1 MRLQQYSSFP
11 KAAVHRSSHRPSR
24 HRRES
29 GTVPEPVACLGAG
42 SSAEKAPHLCEAGR
56 PPPPSRRGQVPVRG
70 RYRPRAPG
78 PPSPAPGTSR
88 RRGGGRGALTCP
100 RPRIRGAEQ
109 PRSARRHGGG
119 RGPERRVPVPRRSN
133 SNMPGSTT
141 ALRQERLR
149 KSARPNPL
157 GLFTIN
163 EEDEQQKNGNS
174 KRLKAAEGS
183 KIQDKKATSGQSSTG
198 TKPDHPTILKVDDR
212 QRLARERRE
221 EREKQLAARE
231 SVWLEREE
239 RARQHYEK
247 HLEERRKKLEEQ
259 RLKEERRRAAVEEKR
274 RQRIEEDKER
284 HEAVVRRTI
293 ERSQKPKQK
302 QNRWSWGGALHN
314 RINNTGYFFES
325 SFTFLDLA
333 GLEHHFRSLGGAR
346 KPDPDRRSV
355 STMNLSKHVDP
366 VINKR
371 LSSSS
376 ATLLNSP
383 DRARRLQLS
392 PWESSIVS
400 RLLTPTHSFLARSKS
415 TAALSG
421 DAVIPICPRSASCS
435 PISPLSYKTMNCR
448 NPGDRAKLYASTDAV
463 GRRKTTHLAGT
474 DKKEKERDHLSSS
487 FSASFKGGHFSSNPK
502 ARSPAPSPVWHAS
515 KSLPFLPGTPKQ
527 ITSPPGSSKV
537 SSAQARPPSPGNIR
551 PVKKEIK
558 PETEKKRPEK
568 EPEKASEEGAEES
581 KGTSAGAG
589 ESATR
594 EELTVQA
601 ELAQASL
608 SLPPALPVLSPPPA
622 PTKTSAGTTDA
633 EEATRLLTEKRRL
646 AREQREREEQER
658 REREEFERQKKEELS
673 QRIAEERARREEEE
687 ARRQE
692 AEKTRKDAEER
703 EKEER
708 LRRQA
713 EEREQ
718 KEKEE
723 MERIQKQK
731 EEEVRLREEAER
743 IRLEREKHFQREE
756 QERLERKKRLEEI
769 MKRTRRV
776 EAVDKK
782 PNDQQNGHISK
793 ANITGEAAINSPASP
808 LEPAGGPQ
816 LQHATQSPHNSKSVT
831 CTPVIVSHQPPV
843 NMDSNLNPEKNA
855 NGNGMSMQND
865 NFEEIIN
872 LPIGSKPSRLDAV
885 SNDGSNSPEIPLN
898 PMLAFEDKG
907 TLLPQVDSVQTH
919 QTAEVI

>member
-1 MRLQQYSSFP
+1 MAQ
-11 KAAVHRSSHRPSR
+11 AAGRSSGCRRP
-24 HRRES
+24 
-29 GTVPEPVACLGAG
+29 T
-42 SSAEKAPHLCEAGR
+42 
-56 PPPPSRRGQVPVRG
+56 
-70 RYRPRAPG
+70 
-78 PPSPAPGTSR
+78 
-88 RRGGGRGALTCP
+88 
-100 RPRIRGAEQ
+100 
-109 PRSARRHGGG
+109 
-119 RGPERRVPVPRRSN
+119 
-133 SNMPGSTT
+133 
-141 ALRQERLR
+141 
-149 KSARPNPL
+149 
-157 GLFTIN
+157 
-163 EEDEQQKNGNS
+163 
-174 KRLKAAEGS
+174 AAEGS
-183 KIQDKKATSGQSSTG
+183 KIQDKKVTSGQSNAG

-231 SVWLEREE
+231 SIWLEREE

-314 RINNTGYFFES
+314 RINNT
-325 SFTFLDLA
+325 
-333 GLEHHFRSLGGAR
+333 
-346 KPDPDRRSV
+346 DPDRRSV

-421 DAVIPICPRSASCS
+421 DAASCS

-463 GRRKTTHLAGT
+463 GRRRTTHLAGT

-551 PVKKEIK
+551 PVKKEVK
-558 PETEKKRPEK
+558 PESKKKRPEK
-568 EPEKASEEGAEES
+568 EAEKANEERTEES

-589 ESATR
+589 ESASQ
-594 EELTVQA
+594 EELAVQT
-601 ELAQASL
+601 ELTQAASL
-608 SLPPALPVLSPPPA
+608 SLPPAPPALSPPPA
-622 PTKTSAGTTDA
+622 PTKTSAGTTDP

-658 REREEFERQKKEELS
+658 REREELERQKKEELS
-673 QRIAEERARREEEE
+673 QRIAEERARREEAA

-692 AEKTRKDAEER
+692 AEKNQKDAEEER

-708 LRRQA
+708 LHRQA
-713 EEREQ
+713 EERQQ

-731 EEEVRLREEAER
+731 EEEARLREEAER

-782 PNDQQNGHISK
+782 PNDQQNGHIAK
-793 ANITGEAAINSPASP
+793 ADITGEAVITSPASP

-816 LQHATQSPHNSKSVT
+816 LQHATQSPHNGKPIT
-831 CTPVIVSHQPPV
+831 RVIVSHQPPV

-855 NGNGMSMQND
+855 NENGMSMQND

-872 LPIGSKPSRLDAV
+872 LPLGSKPSRLDAMN
-885 SNDGSNSPEIPLN
+885 NDGSNSPEIPLN
-898 PMLAFEDKG
+898 PILAFEDKG

>member
-1 MRLQQYSSFP
+1 
-11 KAAVHRSSHRPSR
+11 
-24 HRRES
+24 
-29 GTVPEPVACLGAG
+29 
-42 SSAEKAPHLCEAGR
+42 
-56 PPPPSRRGQVPVRG
+56 
-70 RYRPRAPG
+70 
-78 PPSPAPGTSR
+78 
-88 RRGGGRGALTCP
+88 
-100 RPRIRGAEQ
+100 
-109 PRSARRHGGG
+109 
-119 RGPERRVPVPRRSN
+119 
-133 SNMPGSTT
+133 MPGSIT
-141 ALRQERLR
+141 ALRQERLK

-163 EEDEQQKNGNS
+163 EEDEQLKNGNS
-174 KRLKAAEGS
+174 KRPKAAEGS
-183 KIQDKKATSGQSSTG
+183 KIQDKKVTSGQSNTG

-231 SVWLEREE
+231 SIWLEREE

-314 RINNTGYFFES
+314 RINNT
-325 SFTFLDLA
+325 
-333 GLEHHFRSLGGAR
+333 
-346 KPDPDRRSV
+346 
-355 STMNLSKHVDP
+355 
-366 VINKR
+366 
-371 LSSSS
+371 
-376 ATLLNSP
+376 
-383 DRARRLQLS
+383 ARRLQLS

-421 DAVIPICPRSASCS
+421 DAASCS
-435 PISPLSYKTMNCR
+435 PISPLSYKAMNCR
-448 NPGDRAKLYASTDAV
+448 NPGDQAKLYASTDAV
-463 GRRKTTHLAGT
+463 GRRRATHLAGT

-537 SSAQARPPSPGNIR
+537 PSTQARPPSPGNIR
-551 PVKKEIK
+551 PVKKEVK
-558 PETEKKRPEK
+558 PESEKKRPEK
-568 EPEKASEEGAEES
+568 EAEKANEERTEES
-581 KGTSAGAG
+581 KGTSVGAG
-589 ESATR
+589 ESASR
-594 EELTVQA
+594 EELAVQA
-601 ELAQASL
+601 DLTQVASP
-608 SLPPALPVLSPPPA
+608 SLPTAPPALSPPPA
-622 PTKTSAGTTDA
+622 PTKTSAGTTDP

-658 REREEFERQKKEELS
+658 KEREELERQKKEELS

-692 AEKTRKDAEER
+692 AEKKRKEAEEEQ

-723 MERIQKQK
+723 LERVQKQK
-731 EEEVRLREEAER
+731 EEEARLREEAER

-793 ANITGEAAINSPASP
+793 ADITGEAVITSPASP

-816 LQHATQSPHNSKSVT
+816 LQHAMQSPHNGKPVT
-831 CTPVIVSHQPPV
+831 CSRVIVSHQPPV

-855 NGNGMSMQND
+855 NENGTSMQND

-872 LPIGSKPSRLDAV
+872 LPIGSKPSRLDAMN
-885 SNDGSNSPEIPLN
+885 NDGSNSPEIPLN
-898 PMLAFEDKG
+898 PILAFEDKG

>member
-1 MRLQQYSSFP
+1 
-11 KAAVHRSSHRPSR
+11 
-24 HRRES
+24 
-29 GTVPEPVACLGAG
+29 
-42 SSAEKAPHLCEAGR
+42 
-56 PPPPSRRGQVPVRG
+56 
-70 RYRPRAPG
+70 
-78 PPSPAPGTSR
+78 
-88 RRGGGRGALTCP
+88 
-100 RPRIRGAEQ
+100 
-109 PRSARRHGGG
+109 
-119 RGPERRVPVPRRSN
+119 
-133 SNMPGSTT
+133 
-141 ALRQERLR
+141 
-149 KSARPNPL
+149 
-157 GLFTIN
+157 
-163 EEDEQQKNGNS
+163 
-174 KRLKAAEGS
+174 
-183 KIQDKKATSGQSSTG
+183 
-198 TKPDHPTILKVDDR
+198 
-212 QRLARERRE
+212 
-221 EREKQLAARE
+221 AARE
-231 SVWLEREE
+231 SIWLEREE

-314 RINNTGYFFES
+314 RINNT
-325 SFTFLDLA
+325 
-333 GLEHHFRSLGGAR
+333 
-346 KPDPDRRSV
+346 DPDRRSV

-421 DAVIPICPRSASCS
+421 DAASCS
-435 PISPLSYKTMNCR
+435 PISPLSYKSMNCR
-448 NPGDRAKLYASTDAV
+448 YPGDRAKLYASTDAV
-463 GRRKTTHLAGT
+463 GRRRTTHLGGT
-474 DKKEKERDHLSSS
+474 DKKEKERGHLSSS

-551 PVKKEIK
+551 PVKKEVK
-558 PETEKKRPEK
+558 PESEKKRPEK
-568 EPEKASEEGAEES
+568 EAEKVNEERTEES
-581 KGTSAGAG
+581 KGTSADAG
-589 ESATR
+589 ESASQ

-601 ELAQASL
+601 ELAQAASP
-608 SLPPALPVLSPPPA
+608 SLPPAPPAPSPA
-622 PTKTSAGTTDA
+622 PTKTSAGTTDP

-658 REREEFERQKKEELS
+658 REREELERQKKEELS

-692 AEKTRKDAEER
+692 AEKKRRNAEEEQ

-731 EEEVRLREEAER
+731 EEEARLREEAER

-793 ANITGEAAINSPASP
+793 ANVTGEAVITSPASP

-816 LQHATQSPHNSKSVT
+816 LPHATPAPHNGQPIT
-831 CTPVIVSHQPPV
+831 CTRVIVSHQPPV

-855 NGNGMSMQND
+855 NENGMSMQND

-872 LPIGSKPSRLDAV
+872 LPIGSKPSRLDAMN
-885 SNDGSNSPEIPLN
+885 NDGSNSPEIPLN
-898 PMLAFEDKG
+898 PILAFEDKG

-919 QTAEVI
+919 QTA

>member
-1 MRLQQYSSFP
+1 M
-11 KAAVHRSSHRPSR
+11 
-24 HRRES
+24 
-29 GTVPEPVACLGAG
+29 
-42 SSAEKAPHLCEAGR
+42 AEAAGR
-56 PPPPSRRGQVPVRG
+56 SGG
-70 RYRPRAPG
+70 
-78 PPSPAPGTSR
+78 R
-88 RRGGGRGALTCP
+88 RRPAERGD
-100 RPRIRGAEQ
+100 G
-109 PRSARRHGGG
+109 S
-119 RGPERRVPVPRRSN
+119 
-133 SNMPGSTT
+133 MPGVTT
-141 ALRQERLR
+141 VLRQERL
-149 KSARPNPL
+149 KKTSARPNPL
-157 GLFTIN
+157 GLFTIT

-174 KRLKAAEGS
+174 KRPRAADGS
-183 KIQDKKATSGQSSTG
+183 KIQEKKVASGQSNTG
-198 TKPDHPTILKVDDR
+198 TKPDHPPVLKVDDR

-231 SVWLEREE
+231 TVWLEREE

-247 HLEERRKKLEEQ
+247 HLEERKKKLEEQ

-274 RQRIEEDKER
+274 RQRLEEDKER

-302 QNRWSWGGALHN
+302 QNRWSWGGALHS

-376 ATLLNSP
+376 ATLLNSS

-421 DAVIPICPRSASCS
+421 DAASCS
-435 PISPLSYKTMNCR
+435 PISPLSYKTMSCR
-448 NPGDRAKLYASTDAV
+448 NSAERAKLFASTDAV
-463 GRRKTTHLAGT
+463 GRRRTHLAGT
-474 DKKEKERDHLSSS
+474 DKKEKERDHLSSN
-487 FSASFKGGHFSSNPK
+487 FSANLKGGHFSSNPK

-515 KSLPFLPGTPKQ
+515 KSLPSLAGTLKQ
-527 ITSPPGSSKV
+527 ITSPPGCSKV
-537 SSAQARPPSPGNIR
+537 PSTQARPPSPGNIR
-551 PVKKEIK
+551 PVKKDIK
-558 PETEKKRPEK
+558 PENEKKRPEK
-568 EPEKASEEGAEES
+568 EAEKANEERTEES
-581 KGTSAGAG
+581 KETREGAG
-589 ESATR
+589 ESANQ
-594 EELTVQA
+594 EELADQA
-601 ELAQASL
+601 EVAQAASP
-608 SLPPALPVLSPPPA
+608 SLPPAPTALSPPPA
-622 PTKTSAGTTDA
+622 PTKTSAGTTDP
-633 EEATRLLTEKRRL
+633 EEATRLLSEKRRL

-658 REREEFERQKKEELS
+658 REREELERQKKEELS

-692 AEKTRKDAEER
+692 AERKRKDAEEEK

-718 KEKEE
+718 KEREE

-731 EEEVRLREEAER
+731 EEEARLREEAER

-793 ANITGEAAINSPASP
+793 ANNTGEAVITSPASP
-808 LEPAGGPQ
+808 VEPSGGPQ
-816 LQHATQSPHNSKSVT
+816 LQHATQSPHSGKPVT
-831 CTPVIVSHQPPV
+831 CTHPIVSHQPPI
-843 NMDSNLNPEKNA
+843 NMDSNLNPEKNTEE
-855 NGNGMSMQND
+855 NGMSTQND

-872 LPIGSKPSRLDAV
+872 LPIGSKPSRLDALN
-885 SNDGSNSPEIPLN
+885 NDGSDSPGIPLN
-898 PMLAFEDKG
+898 PILAFEDKG

-919 QTAEVI
+919 QTAGFLKIS

>member
-1 MRLQQYSSFP
+1 
-11 KAAVHRSSHRPSR
+11 
-24 HRRES
+24 
-29 GTVPEPVACLGAG
+29 
-42 SSAEKAPHLCEAGR
+42 
-56 PPPPSRRGQVPVRG
+56 
-70 RYRPRAPG
+70 
-78 PPSPAPGTSR
+78 
-88 RRGGGRGALTCP
+88 
-100 RPRIRGAEQ
+100 
-109 PRSARRHGGG
+109 
-119 RGPERRVPVPRRSN
+119 
-133 SNMPGSTT
+133 MPGSTT
-141 ALRQERLR
+141 AFRQERLK
-149 KSARPNPL
+149 KSARPNPP

-174 KRLKAAEGS
+174 TRLKATEGS
-183 KIQDKKATSGQSSTG
+183 ETQDKKITSGQSNAG
-198 TKPDHPTILKVDDR
+198 NKPDHPTVLKVDDR

-274 RQRIEEDKER
+274 RQKLEEEKER

-293 ERSQKPKQK
+293 ERSQKPKQR
-302 QNRWSWGGALHN
+302 QNRWSWGGALQN
-314 RINNTGYFFES
+314 RINNT
-325 SFTFLDLA
+325 D
-333 GLEHHFRSLGGAR
+333 R
-346 KPDPDRRSV
+346 DRRSV

-421 DAVIPICPRSASCS
+421 DAASCS
-435 PISPLSYKTMNCR
+435 PLSPLSYKALNCR
-448 NPGDRAKLYASTDAV
+448 NSGERAKLYASTDAV
-463 GRRKTTHLAGT
+463 GRRRTTHLAGT
-474 DKKEKERDHLSSS
+474 DKREKDHFSSS
-487 FSASFKGGHFSSNPK
+487 FSANFKGGHFTSSLK
-502 ARSPAPSPVWHAS
+502 ARSSAPSPVWHAS

-537 SSAQARPPSPGNIR
+537 SSAQTRPPSPGNIR

-558 PETEKKRPEK
+558 PEGEKKRPEK
-568 EPEKASEEGAEES
+568 EAEKAKEVRTEES

-589 ESATR
+589 EPTSQ
-594 EELTVQA
+594 EQLTVQA
-601 ELAQASL
+601 ELTEAASS
-608 SLPPALPVLSPPPA
+608 SLPPAPSPPSPA
-622 PTKTSAGTTDA
+622 TALLKPSAGTTDP

-658 REREEFERQKKEELS
+658 REREELERQKKEELS

-692 AEKTRKDAEER
+692 AEKQRKDAEER

-731 EEEVRLREEAER
+731 EEEARLREEAER

-782 PNDQQNGHISK
+782 SNDQQNGHISK
-793 ANITGEAAINSPASP
+793 ANITGEAVAGSPASP
-808 LEPAGGPQ
+808 SEPAAGPQ
-816 LQHATQSPHNSKSVT
+816 LQHAVPPPHNGTLAACMHGGV
-831 CTPVIVSHQPPV
+831 PHQPPANV
-843 NMDSNLNPEKNA
+843 DSNLNPEENA
-855 NGNGMSMQND
+855 NENGMSMQND
-865 NFEEIIN
+865 NFEEIMN
-872 LPIGSKPSRLDAV
+872 LPIGSKPSRLDAMN
-885 SNDGSNSPEIPLN
+885 NDGSNSPEIPLN
-898 PMLAFEDKG
+898 PILAFEDKG

>member
-1 MRLQQYSSFP
+1 
-11 KAAVHRSSHRPSR
+11 
-24 HRRES
+24 
-29 GTVPEPVACLGAG
+29 
-42 SSAEKAPHLCEAGR
+42 
-56 PPPPSRRGQVPVRG
+56 
-70 RYRPRAPG
+70 
-78 PPSPAPGTSR
+78 
-88 RRGGGRGALTCP
+88 
-100 RPRIRGAEQ
+100 
-109 PRSARRHGGG
+109 
-119 RGPERRVPVPRRSN
+119 
-133 SNMPGSTT
+133 
-141 ALRQERLR
+141 
-149 KSARPNPL
+149 
-157 GLFTIN
+157 
-163 EEDEQQKNGNS
+163 
-174 KRLKAAEGS
+174 
-183 KIQDKKATSGQSSTG
+183 
-198 TKPDHPTILKVDDR
+198 
-212 QRLARERRE
+212 
-221 EREKQLAARE
+221 AARE

-274 RQRIEEDKER
+274 RQKLEEEKER

-293 ERSQKPKQK
+293 ERSQKPKQR

-314 RINNTGYFFES
+314 RINNT
-325 SFTFLDLA
+325 D
-333 GLEHHFRSLGGAR
+333 R
-346 KPDPDRRSV
+346 DRRSV

-421 DAVIPICPRSASCS
+421 DAASCS
-435 PISPLSYKTMNCR
+435 PLSPLSYKAMNCR
-448 NPGDRAKLYASTDAV
+448 NSGERAKLYASTDAV
-463 GRRKTTHLAGT
+463 GRRRTTHLAGT
-474 DKKEKERDHLSSS
+474 DKREKDHLSSS
-487 FSASFKGGHFSSNPK
+487 FSANFKGGHFTSSLK
-502 ARSPAPSPVWHAS
+502 ARSSAPSPVWHAS

-537 SSAQARPPSPGNIR
+537 STAQTRPPSPGNIR

-558 PETEKKRPEK
+558 PEGEKKRPEK
-568 EPEKASEEGAEES
+568 EAEKANEVRTEES
-581 KGTSAGAG
+581 KGTSADAG
-589 ESATR
+589 EPASQ
-594 EELTVQA
+594 EQLSVQA
-601 ELAQASL
+601 EPTQAASP
-608 SLPPALPVLSPPPA
+608 SLPPSPPA
-622 PTKTSAGTTDA
+622 PSPAPAPPKPSAGTTDP

-658 REREEFERQKKEELS
+658 REREELERQKKGELS

-692 AEKTRKDAEER
+692 AEKQKKDAEER

-731 EEEVRLREEAER
+731 EEEARLREEADR

-782 PNDQQNGHISK
+782 SNDQQNGHISK
-793 ANITGEAAINSPASP
+793 TNITGEAVAASPASP
-808 LEPAGGPQ
+808 LEPAAGPQ
-816 LQHATQSPHNSKSVT
+816 LQHAVPPPHNG
-831 CTPVIVSHQPPV
+831 TPAACPRVVAPHQPPV
-843 NMDSNLNPEKNA
+843 NVDSNLNPEKNA
-855 NGNGMSMQND
+855 NENGMSMQND
-865 NFEEIIN
+865 NFEEIMN
-872 LPIGSKPSRLDAV
+872 LPIGSKPSRLDAMN
-885 SNDGSNSPEIPLN
+885 NDGSNSPEIPLN
-898 PMLAFEDKG
+898 PILAFEDKG

-919 QTAEVI
+919 QTA

>member
-1 MRLQQYSSFP
+1 
-11 KAAVHRSSHRPSR
+11 
-24 HRRES
+24 
-29 GTVPEPVACLGAG
+29 
-42 SSAEKAPHLCEAGR
+42 
-56 PPPPSRRGQVPVRG
+56 
-70 RYRPRAPG
+70 
-78 PPSPAPGTSR
+78 
-88 RRGGGRGALTCP
+88 
-100 RPRIRGAEQ
+100 
-109 PRSARRHGGG
+109 
-119 RGPERRVPVPRRSN
+119 
-133 SNMPGSTT
+133 
-141 ALRQERLR
+141 
-149 KSARPNPL
+149 
-157 GLFTIN
+157 
-163 EEDEQQKNGNS
+163 
-174 KRLKAAEGS
+174 
-183 KIQDKKATSGQSSTG
+183 
-198 TKPDHPTILKVDDR
+198 
-212 QRLARERRE
+212 
-221 EREKQLAARE
+221 AARE

-274 RQRIEEDKER
+274 RQKLEEEKER

-293 ERSQKPKQK
+293 ERSQKPKQR

-314 RINNTGYFFES
+314 RINNT
-325 SFTFLDLA
+325 D
-333 GLEHHFRSLGGAR
+333 R
-346 KPDPDRRSV
+346 DRRSV

-421 DAVIPICPRSASCS
+421 DAASCS
-435 PISPLSYKTMNCR
+435 PLSPLSYKALNCR
-448 NPGDRAKLYASTDAV
+448 NSGERAKLYASTDAV
-463 GRRKTTHLAGT
+463 GRRRTTHLSGT
-474 DKKEKERDHLSSS
+474 DKREKDHLSSS
-487 FSASFKGGHFSSNPK
+487 FSANFKGGHFTSSLK
-502 ARSPAPSPVWHAS
+502 ARSSAPSPVWHAS

-537 SSAQARPPSPGNIR
+537 SSAQTRPPSPGNIR

-558 PETEKKRPEK
+558 PEGEKKRPEK
-568 EPEKASEEGAEES
+568 EAEKANEVRTEES
-581 KGTSAGAG
+581 KGASAGAG
-589 ESATR
+589 EPTSQ
-594 EELTVQA
+594 EQLTVQA
-601 ELAQASL
+601 QLTQAASP
-608 SLPPALPVLSPPPA
+608 SLPPAPPTPSPA
-622 PTKTSAGTTDA
+622 PALPKPSAGTTDP

-658 REREEFERQKKEELS
+658 REREELERQKKEELS

-692 AEKTRKDAEER
+692 AEKQRKDAEER

-723 MERIQKQK
+723 MERVQRQK
-731 EEEVRLREEAER
+731 EEEARLREEAER

-782 PNDQQNGHISK
+782 SNDQQNGHISK
-793 ANITGEAAINSPASP
+793 ANITGEAVAGSPACP
-808 LEPAGGPQ
+808 PELAAGPQ
-816 LQHATQSPHNSKSVT
+816 LQHAEVPPPHNGTAAAS
-831 CTPVIVSHQPPV
+831 PPHQPPGSV
-843 NMDSNLNPEKNA
+843 DSNLNPEENA
-855 NGNGMSMQND
+855 NENGMSMQND
-865 NFEEIIN
+865 NFEEIVN
-872 LPIGSKPSRLDAV
+872 LPIGSKPSRLDAMN
-885 SNDGSNSPEIPLN
+885 NDGSNSPEIPLN
-898 PMLAFEDKG
+898 PILAFEDKG

-919 QTAEVI
+919 QTA

>member
-1 MRLQQYSSFP
+1 
-11 KAAVHRSSHRPSR
+11 
-24 HRRES
+24 
-29 GTVPEPVACLGAG
+29 
-42 SSAEKAPHLCEAGR
+42 
-56 PPPPSRRGQVPVRG
+56 
-70 RYRPRAPG
+70 
-78 PPSPAPGTSR
+78 
-88 RRGGGRGALTCP
+88 
-100 RPRIRGAEQ
+100 
-109 PRSARRHGGG
+109 
-119 RGPERRVPVPRRSN
+119 
-133 SNMPGSTT
+133 
-141 ALRQERLR
+141 
-149 KSARPNPL
+149 
-157 GLFTIN
+157 
-163 EEDEQQKNGNS
+163 
-174 KRLKAAEGS
+174 
-183 KIQDKKATSGQSSTG
+183 
-198 TKPDHPTILKVDDR
+198 
-212 QRLARERRE
+212 
-221 EREKQLAARE
+221 AARE

-274 RQRIEEDKER
+274 RQRLEEDKER

-302 QNRWSWGGALHN
+302 QNRWSWGGALHS
-314 RINNTGYFFES
+314 RMNNT
-325 SFTFLDLA
+325 
-333 GLEHHFRSLGGAR
+333 
-346 KPDPDRRSV
+346 DPDRRSV

-421 DAVIPICPRSASCS
+421 DAASCS
-435 PISPLSYKTMNCR
+435 PISPLSYKTMSCR
-448 NPGDRAKLYASTDAV
+448 NSERAKLYASTDAV
-463 GRRKTTHLAGT
+463 GRRRTTHLAGT
-474 DKKEKERDHLSSS
+474 DKKEKERDHLSYS
-487 FSASFKGGHFSSNPK
+487 FSASFKGGHFSSNSK

-527 ITSPPGSSKV
+527 VTSPPGSSKV
-537 SSAQARPPSPGNIR
+537 SSTQARPPSPGNIR

-568 EPEKASEEGAEES
+568 EAEKAREEKTEET
-581 KGTSAGAG
+581 KGTSASAG
-589 ESATR
+589 ESTR
-594 EELTVQA
+594 EELTTQA
-601 ELAQASL
+601 EVTQAASP
-608 SLPPALPVLSPPPA
+608 SLPPAPPVLAPPPV
-622 PTKTSAGTTDA
+622 PTKTSAGTTDP

-658 REREEFERQKKEELS
+658 REREELERQKKEELS

-692 AEKTRKDAEER
+692 AEKKRKDAEEER

-723 MERIQKQK
+723 LERIQKQK
-731 EEEVRLREEAER
+731 EEEARLREEAER

-782 PNDQQNGHISK
+782 TNDQQNGHISK
-793 ANITGEAAINSPASP
+793 ANSTGEA
-808 LEPAGGPQ
+808 
-816 LQHATQSPHNSKSVT
+816 
-831 CTPVIVSHQPPV
+831 
-843 NMDSNLNPEKNA
+843 
-855 NGNGMSMQND
+855 
-865 NFEEIIN
+865 
-872 LPIGSKPSRLDAV
+872 
-885 SNDGSNSPEIPLN
+885 
-898 PMLAFEDKG
+898 
-907 TLLPQVDSVQTH
+907 
-919 QTAEVI
+919 

>member
-1 MRLQQYSSFP
+1 
-11 KAAVHRSSHRPSR
+11 
-24 HRRES
+24 
-29 GTVPEPVACLGAG
+29 
-42 SSAEKAPHLCEAGR
+42 
-56 PPPPSRRGQVPVRG
+56 
-70 RYRPRAPG
+70 
-78 PPSPAPGTSR
+78 
-88 RRGGGRGALTCP
+88 
-100 RPRIRGAEQ
+100 
-109 PRSARRHGGG
+109 
-119 RGPERRVPVPRRSN
+119 
-133 SNMPGSTT
+133 MPGSTT
-141 ALRQERLR
+141 ALRQERLK
-149 KSARPNPL
+149 KSARPNPP
-157 GLFTIN
+157 GLFTID

-183 KIQDKKATSGQSSTG
+183 ETQDKKITSGQSNTG
-198 TKPDHPTILKVDDR
+198 TKPDHPTVLKVDDR

-231 SVWLEREE
+231 TIWLEREE

-284 HEAVVRRTI
+284 HEAVVRRTM

-314 RINNTGYFFES
+314 RINN
-325 SFTFLDLA
+325 
-333 GLEHHFRSLGGAR
+333 
-346 KPDPDRRSV
+346 P
-355 STMNLSKHVDP
+355 
-366 VINKR
+366 
-371 LSSSS
+371 
-376 ATLLNSP
+376 
-383 DRARRLQLS
+383 ARRLQLS

-421 DAVIPICPRSASCS
+421 DAVIPVCPRSASCS
-435 PISPLSYKTMNCR
+435 PISPLSYKAMNCR
-448 NPGDRAKLYASTDAV
+448 NSGDRAKLYASTDAV
-463 GRRKTTHLAGT
+463 GRRRTTHLAGT
-474 DKKEKERDHLSSS
+474 DKKEKERDYLSSS
-487 FSASFKGGHFSSNPK
+487 FSANFKGGHFTSNLK
-502 ARSPAPSPVWHAS
+502 ARSPAPSPVWRAS

-527 ITSPPGSSKV
+527 ITSPPGSSKI
-537 SSAQARPPSPGNIR
+537 SSAQTRPPSPGNIR
-551 PVKKEIK
+551 PVKKEVK
-558 PETEKKRPEK
+558 PEGEKKRPEK
-568 EPEKASEEGAEES
+568 EAGKANEERTEES

-589 ESATR
+589 ESSSQ
-594 EELTVQA
+594 EQLTVQA
-601 ELAQASL
+601 EPTQAASP
-608 SLPPALPVLSPPPA
+608 SLPPAPPA
-622 PTKTSAGTTDA
+622 LAPSPVPPKTSAGTTDP

-658 REREEFERQKKEELS
+658 REREELERQKKEELS

-692 AEKTRKDAEER
+692 AEKKRKDAEEER
-703 EKEER
+703 EREER

-731 EEEVRLREEAER
+731 EEEARLREEAER

-793 ANITGEAAINSPASP
+793 TNITGEAGIVFNSALSTTASPASP
-808 LEPAGGPQ
+808 LEPAAGPQ
-816 LQHATQSPHNSKSVT
+816 LPHATESPHNGTPST
-831 CTPVIVSHQPPV
+831 CTHVIVSHQPPV
-843 NMDSNLNPEKNA
+843 NVDSNLNPEKNT
-855 NGNGMSMQND
+855 NDNGMSMQND

-872 LPIGSKPSRLDAV
+872 LPIGSKPSRLDAMN
-885 SNDGSNSPEIPLN
+885 NDGSNSPEIPLN
-898 PMLAFEDKG
+898 PILAFEDKG
-907 TLLPQVDSVQTH
+907 TLLPQVDNVQTH

>member
-1 MRLQQYSSFP
+1 M
-11 KAAVHRSSHRPSR
+11 
-24 HRRES
+24 
-29 GTVPEPVACLGAG
+29 
-42 SSAEKAPHLCEAGR
+42 AEAAGR
-56 PPPPSRRGQVPVRG
+56 SGGCRRPPARGSG
-70 RYRPRAPG
+70 
-78 PPSPAPGTSR
+78 
-88 RRGGGRGALTCP
+88 
-100 RPRIRGAEQ
+100 
-109 PRSARRHGGG
+109 
-119 RGPERRVPVPRRSN
+119 
-133 SNMPGSTT
+133 NMPGSTT
-141 ALRQERLR
+141 VLRQERL
-149 KSARPNPL
+149 KKTSARPNPL

-183 KIQDKKATSGQSSTG
+183 KIQDKKFTSGQSNTG
-198 TKPDHPTILKVDDR
+198 SKTDYSPILKVDDR

-231 SVWLEREE
+231 SIWLEREE

-247 HLEERRKKLEEQ
+247 HLEERKKKLEEQ

-274 RQRIEEDKER
+274 RQRLEEDKER

-302 QNRWSWGGALHN
+302 QNRWSWGGALHS
-314 RINNTGYFFES
+314 RINNT
-325 SFTFLDLA
+325 
-333 GLEHHFRSLGGAR
+333 
-346 KPDPDRRSV
+346 
-355 STMNLSKHVDP
+355 
-366 VINKR
+366 
-371 LSSSS
+371 
-376 ATLLNSP
+376 
-383 DRARRLQLS
+383 ARRLQLS

-421 DAVIPICPRSASCS
+421 DAASCS

-448 NPGDRAKLYASTDAV
+448 NTADRAKLFASTDAI
-463 GRRKTTHLAGT
+463 GRRRTPHLAGT
-474 DKKEKERDHLSSS
+474 DKKEKERDHLSST

-502 ARSPAPSPVWHAS
+502 TRSPAPSPVWHAS
-515 KSLPFLPGTPKQ
+515 KSLPSLPGTPKQ
-527 ITSPPGSSKV
+527 VTSPGSSKV

-551 PVKKEIK
+551 PVKKEVK
-558 PETEKKRPEK
+558 PESEKKRPEK
-568 EPEKASEEGAEES
+568 EDEKVTEERTEES
-581 KGTSAGAG
+581 KGTSAGAE
-589 ESATR
+589 ESANQ
-594 EELTVQA
+594 EELAVQA
-601 ELAQASL
+601 EAGQAASP
-608 SLPPALPVLSPPPA
+608 SLPPAPPALSPPPA
-622 PTKTSAGTTDA
+622 PTKTSAGTTDP
-633 EEATRLLTEKRRL
+633 EEATRLLSEKRRL

-658 REREEFERQKKEELS
+658 REREELERQKKEELS

-692 AEKTRKDAEER
+692 AERKRKDAEEER
-703 EKEER
+703 EKAER

-731 EEEVRLREEAER
+731 EEEARLREEAER
-743 IRLEREKHFQREE
+743 FRLEREKHFQREE

-793 ANITGEAAINSPASP
+793 ANITGEAVITSPASP
-808 LEPAGGPQ
+808 LDLSGGPQ
-816 LQHATQSPHNSKSVT
+816 LQHATQSPHNGKHVT
-831 CTPVIVSHQPPV
+831 CTHMISSHQPPI
-843 NMDSNLNPEKNA
+843 NTDSNLNPEKNT
-855 NGNGMSMQND
+855 NENGMSMQNA

-872 LPIGSKPSRLDAV
+872 LPIGSKPPRLDAMN
-885 SNDGSNSPEIPLN
+885 NDGSNSPGIPLN
-898 PMLAFEDKG
+898 PILAFEDKG

>member
-1 MRLQQYSSFP
+1 
-11 KAAVHRSSHRPSR
+11 
-24 HRRES
+24 
-29 GTVPEPVACLGAG
+29 
-42 SSAEKAPHLCEAGR
+42 
-56 PPPPSRRGQVPVRG
+56 
-70 RYRPRAPG
+70 
-78 PPSPAPGTSR
+78 
-88 RRGGGRGALTCP
+88 
-100 RPRIRGAEQ
+100 
-109 PRSARRHGGG
+109 
-119 RGPERRVPVPRRSN
+119 
-133 SNMPGSTT
+133 MPGSAI
-141 ALRQERLR
+141 ALRQERLK
-149 KSARPNPL
+149 KSARPSPP

-174 KRLKAAEGS
+174 TRLKGTEGS
-183 KIQDKKATSGQSSTG
+183 ETQDKKVTSGQSNAG
-198 TKPDHPTILKVDDR
+198 TKPDHPTVLRVDDR

-274 RQRIEEDKER
+274 RQKLEEEKER

-293 ERSQKPKQK
+293 ERSQKPKQR

-314 RINNTGYFFES
+314 RINNT
-325 SFTFLDLA
+325 
-333 GLEHHFRSLGGAR
+333 
-346 KPDPDRRSV
+346 
-355 STMNLSKHVDP
+355 
-366 VINKR
+366 
-371 LSSSS
+371 
-376 ATLLNSP
+376 
-383 DRARRLQLS
+383 ARRLQLS

-421 DAVIPICPRSASCS
+421 DAASCS
-435 PISPLSYKTMNCR
+435 PLSPLSYKALTCR
-448 NPGDRAKLYASTDAV
+448 NSGERAKLYASTDAV
-463 GRRKTTHLAGT
+463 GRRRTTHLSGT
-474 DKKEKERDHLSSS
+474 DKREKDHLSSS
-487 FSASFKGGHFSSNPK
+487 FSANFKGGHFTSSLK
-502 ARSPAPSPVWHAS
+502 ARSSAPSPVWHAS

-537 SSAQARPPSPGNIR
+537 SSAQTRPPSPGNIR

-558 PETEKKRPEK
+558 PEGEKKRPEK
-568 EPEKASEEGAEES
+568 EAEKANEVRTEES
-581 KGTSAGAG
+581 EGTSAGAG
-589 ESATR
+589 EPTSQ
-594 EELTVQA
+594 EQLTVQA
-601 ELAQASL
+601 QLTEAASP
-608 SLPPALPVLSPPPA
+608 SLPPAPPA
-622 PTKTSAGTTDA
+622 PSPAPAVPKPSAGTTDP

-658 REREEFERQKKEELS
+658 REREELERQKKEELS

-692 AEKTRKDAEER
+692 AEKQRKDAEER

-718 KEKEE
+718 REKEE
-723 MERIQKQK
+723 MERVQRQK
-731 EEEVRLREEAER
+731 EEEARLREEAER

-782 PNDQQNGHISK
+782 SNDQQNGHISK
-793 ANITGEAAINSPASP
+793 ANITGEAVAGSPACP
-808 LEPAGGPQ
+808 PEPAAGPP
-816 LQHATQSPHNSKSVT
+816 LQHAALPAPHSHNGSAAAGV
-831 CTPVIVSHQPPV
+831 CGEPPHQPPGNV
-843 NMDSNLNPEKNA
+843 DSNLNPEENA
-855 NGNGMSMQND
+855 NENGMSMQND
-865 NFEEIIN
+865 NFEEIMN
-872 LPIGSKPSRLDAV
+872 LPIGSKPSRLDAMN
-885 SNDGSNSPEIPLN
+885 NDGSNSPEIPLN
-898 PMLAFEDKG
+898 PILAFEDKG

>member
-1 MRLQQYSSFP
+1 MP
-11 KAAVHRSSHRPSR
+11 VPSH
-24 HRRES
+24 
-29 GTVPEPVACLGAG
+29 
-42 SSAEKAPHLCEAGR
+42 
-56 PPPPSRRGQVPVRG
+56 
-70 RYRPRAPG
+70 
-78 PPSPAPGTSR
+78 
-88 RRGGGRGALTCP
+88 
-100 RPRIRGAEQ
+100 
-109 PRSARRHGGG
+109 RHGG
-119 RGPERRVPVPRRSN
+119 VLV
-133 SNMPGSTT
+133 
-141 ALRQERLR
+141 LQHRLR
-149 KSARPNPL
+149 HRPRVTAAPAPCAHPYRKQ
-157 GLFTIN
+157 GLW
-163 EEDEQQKNGNS
+163 ERQAPWGSGDLPPNGHC
-174 KRLKAAEGS
+174 RDATEGS
-183 KIQDKKATSGQSSTG
+183 ETQDKKVTSGQSNAG
-198 TKPDHPTILKVDDR
+198 TKPDHPTVLRVDDR

-274 RQRIEEDKER
+274 RQKLEEEKER

-293 ERSQKPKQK
+293 ERSQKPKQR

-314 RINNTGYFFES
+314 RINNT
-325 SFTFLDLA
+325 D
-333 GLEHHFRSLGGAR
+333 R
-346 KPDPDRRSV
+346 DRRSV

-421 DAVIPICPRSASCS
+421 DAASCS
-435 PISPLSYKTMNCR
+435 PLSPLSYKAMNCR
-448 NPGDRAKLYASTDAV
+448 NSGERAKLYASTDAV
-463 GRRKTTHLAGT
+463 GRRRTTHLAGT
-474 DKKEKERDHLSSS
+474 DKREKDHLSSS
-487 FSASFKGGHFSSNPK
+487 FSANFKGGHFTSSLK
-502 ARSPAPSPVWHAS
+502 ARSSAPSPVWHAS

-537 SSAQARPPSPGNIR
+537 SSAQTRPPSPGNIR

-558 PETEKKRPEK
+558 PEGEKKRAEK
-568 EPEKASEEGAEES
+568 EAEKANEVRTEES
-581 KGTSAGAG
+581 KGPSAGAG
-589 ESATR
+589 EPASQ
-594 EELTVQA
+594 EQLTVQA
-601 ELAQASL
+601 EPTQAASP
-608 SLPPALPVLSPPPA
+608 SLPPAPPA
-622 PTKTSAGTTDA
+622 PSPAPAAPKPSAGTTDP

-658 REREEFERQKKEELS
+658 REREELERQKKEELS

-692 AEKTRKDAEER
+692 AEKQRKDAEER

-731 EEEVRLREEAER
+731 EEEARLREEAER

-782 PNDQQNGHISK
+782 PNDQQNGHIAK
-793 ANITGEAAINSPASP
+793 ANITGEAVAAGPASP
-808 LEPAGGPQ
+808 LEPAAGPQ
-816 LQHATQSPHNSKSVT
+816 LQHAVPPPHNGT
-831 CTPVIVSHQPPV
+831 PAACTRVVAPNQPPINV
-843 NMDSNLNPEKNA
+843 DSNLNPEKNA
-855 NGNGMSMQND
+855 NENGMSMQND
-865 NFEEIIN
+865 NFEEIMN
-872 LPIGSKPSRLDAV
+872 LPLGSKPSRLDAMN
-885 SNDGSNSPEIPLN
+885 NDGNNSPEIPLN
-898 PMLAFEDKG
+898 PILAFEDKG

>member
-1 MRLQQYSSFP
+1 
-11 KAAVHRSSHRPSR
+11 
-24 HRRES
+24 
-29 GTVPEPVACLGAG
+29 
-42 SSAEKAPHLCEAGR
+42 
-56 PPPPSRRGQVPVRG
+56 
-70 RYRPRAPG
+70 
-78 PPSPAPGTSR
+78 
-88 RRGGGRGALTCP
+88 
-100 RPRIRGAEQ
+100 
-109 PRSARRHGGG
+109 
-119 RGPERRVPVPRRSN
+119 
-133 SNMPGSTT
+133 MPGSTT
-141 ALRQERLR
+141 ALRQERL
-149 KSARPNPL
+149 KKTSARPNPL

-163 EEDEQQKNGNS
+163 EEDEQQKNGNP
-174 KRLKAAEGS
+174 KRLKASEGS
-183 KIQDKKATSGQSSTG
+183 KTQDKKVTSGPSSNSAG
-198 TKPDHPTILKVDDR
+198 AKADHPPILKVDDR

-221 EREKQLAARE
+221 KREKQLAARE
-231 SVWLEREE
+231 SIWLEREE

-247 HLEERRKKLEEQ
+247 HLEERKKKLEEQ

-302 QNRWSWGGALHN
+302 QNRWSWGGALHSS
-314 RINNTGYFFES
+314 INNT
-325 SFTFLDLA
+325 
-333 GLEHHFRSLGGAR
+333 
-346 KPDPDRRSV
+346 
-355 STMNLSKHVDP
+355 
-366 VINKR
+366 
-371 LSSSS
+371 
-376 ATLLNSP
+376 
-383 DRARRLQLS
+383 ARRLQLS

-421 DAVIPICPRSASCS
+421 DAASCS
-435 PISPLSYKTMNCR
+435 PISPLSYKAMNCR
-448 NPGDRAKLYASTDAV
+448 NPADRAKLFASTPDAV
-463 GRRKTTHLAGT
+463 GRRRTAHLAGT
-474 DKKEKERDHLSSS
+474 DKKEKERDHLSSN

-527 ITSPPGSSKV
+527 ITSPPGSSKA

-551 PVKKEIK
+551 PVKKEVK
-558 PETEKKRPEK
+558 PESEKKGPEK
-568 EPEKASEEGAEES
+568 EAEKASEEKTEES
-581 KGTSAGAG
+581 KGTLAG
-589 ESATR
+589 T

-601 ELAQASL
+601 ELAQAATPS
-608 SLPPALPVLSPPPA
+608 SPPAPPALSPLPA
-622 PTKTSAGTTDA
+622 PTKTSAGTTDP

-658 REREEFERQKKEELS
+658 REREELERQKKEELS

-692 AEKTRKDAEER
+692 AERKQREAEEER

-718 KEKEE
+718 KEREE

-731 EEEVRLREEAER
+731 EEEARLREEAER

-782 PNDQQNGHISK
+782 PNDQQNGHVSK
-793 ANITGEAAINSPASP
+793 ANITGETVIASPASP
-808 LEPAGGPQ
+808 LEPAVG
-816 LQHATQSPHNSKSVT
+816 LQHATQSPHNGKPVT
-831 CTPVIVSHQPPV
+831 RTHVIVSHQVPI
-843 NMDSNLNPEKNA
+843 NMDSNLNPEKNT
-855 NGNGMSMQND
+855 NENGMSMQND

-872 LPIGSKPSRLDAV
+872 LPIGSKPSRLDAMN
-885 SNDGSNSPEIPLN
+885 NDGRNSPEIPLN
-898 PMLAFEDKG
+898 PILAFEDKG

>member
-1 MRLQQYSSFP
+1 
-11 KAAVHRSSHRPSR
+11 
-24 HRRES
+24 
-29 GTVPEPVACLGAG
+29 
-42 SSAEKAPHLCEAGR
+42 
-56 PPPPSRRGQVPVRG
+56 
-70 RYRPRAPG
+70 
-78 PPSPAPGTSR
+78 
-88 RRGGGRGALTCP
+88 
-100 RPRIRGAEQ
+100 
-109 PRSARRHGGG
+109 
-119 RGPERRVPVPRRSN
+119 
-133 SNMPGSTT
+133 MPGSTT
-141 ALRQERLR
+141 VLRQERL
-149 KSARPNPL
+149 KKTSARPNPL

-174 KRLKAAEGS
+174 KRLKAEGS
-183 KIQDKKATSGQSSTG
+183 KIQDKKFTSGQSNTG
-198 TKPDHPTILKVDDR
+198 TKTDYSPILKVDDR

-231 SVWLEREE
+231 SIWLEREE

-247 HLEERRKKLEEQ
+247 HLEERKKKLEEQ

-274 RQRIEEDKER
+274 RQRLEEDKER

-302 QNRWSWGGALHN
+302 QNRWSWGGALHS
-314 RINNTGYFFES
+314 RINNT
-325 SFTFLDLA
+325 
-333 GLEHHFRSLGGAR
+333 
-346 KPDPDRRSV
+346 DPDRRSV

-376 ATLLNSP
+376 ATLLNSS

-421 DAVIPICPRSASCS
+421 DAASCS

-448 NPGDRAKLYASTDAV
+448 NTADRAKLFASTDAV
-463 GRRKTTHLAGT
+463 GRRRTPHLTGT
-474 DKKEKERDHLSSS
+474 DKKEKERDHLSST

-502 ARSPAPSPVWHAS
+502 TRSPAPSPVWHAS
-515 KSLPFLPGTPKQ
+515 KSLPSLPGTPKQ
-527 ITSPPGSSKV
+527 VTSPGSSKV

-551 PVKKEIK
+551 PVKKEVK
-558 PETEKKRPEK
+558 PESEKKRPEK
-568 EPEKASEEGAEES
+568 EDEKVTEERTEES
-581 KGTSAGAG
+581 KGTSAGAE
-589 ESATR
+589 ESANQ
-594 EELTVQA
+594 EELAVQA
-601 ELAQASL
+601 EVGQASP
-608 SLPPALPVLSPPPA
+608 SLPPAPPALSPPPA
-622 PTKTSAGTTDA
+622 PAKTSAGTTDP
-633 EEATRLLTEKRRL
+633 EEATRLLSEKRRL

-658 REREEFERQKKEELS
+658 REREELERQKKEELS

-692 AEKTRKDAEER
+692 AERKRKDAEEER

-718 KEKEE
+718 KEREE

-731 EEEVRLREEAER
+731 EEEARLREEAER

-793 ANITGEAAINSPASP
+793 ANITGEAVITSP
-808 LEPAGGPQ
+808 LSPLDLSGGPQ
-816 LQHATQSPHNSKSVT
+816 LQHATQSPHNGKHVT
-831 CTPVIVSHQPPV
+831 CTHMITSHQPPI
-843 NMDSNLNPEKNA
+843 NMDSNLNPEKNT
-855 NGNGMSMQND
+855 NENGMSMQNA

-872 LPIGSKPSRLDAV
+872 LPIGSKPPRLDAMN
-885 SNDGSNSPEIPLN
+885 NDGSNSPGIPLN
-898 PMLAFEDKG
+898 PILAFEDKG

>member
-1 MRLQQYSSFP
+1 M
-11 KAAVHRSSHRPSR
+11 
-24 HRRES
+24 
-29 GTVPEPVACLGAG
+29 
-42 SSAEKAPHLCEAGR
+42 
-56 PPPPSRRGQVPVRG
+56 
-70 RYRPRAPG
+70 
-78 PPSPAPGTSR
+78 
-88 RRGGGRGALTCP
+88 
-100 RPRIRGAEQ
+100 
-109 PRSARRHGGG
+109 
-119 RGPERRVPVPRRSN
+119 
-133 SNMPGSTT
+133 
-141 ALRQERLR
+141 
-149 KSARPNPL
+149 
-157 GLFTIN
+157 
-163 EEDEQQKNGNS
+163 DET
-174 KRLKAAEGS
+174 AEGS
-183 KIQDKKATSGQSSTG
+183 KIQDKKFTSGQSNTG
-198 TKPDHPTILKVDDR
+198 TKTDYSPILKVDDR

-231 SVWLEREE
+231 SIWLEREE

-247 HLEERRKKLEEQ
+247 HLEERKKKLEEQ

-274 RQRIEEDKER
+274 RQRLEEDKER

-302 QNRWSWGGALHN
+302 QNRWSWGGALHS
-314 RINNTGYFFES
+314 RINNT
-325 SFTFLDLA
+325 
-333 GLEHHFRSLGGAR
+333 
-346 KPDPDRRSV
+346 DPDRRSV

-376 ATLLNSP
+376 ATLLNSS

-421 DAVIPICPRSASCS
+421 DAASCS

-448 NPGDRAKLYASTDAV
+448 NTADRAKLFASTDAV
-463 GRRKTTHLAGT
+463 GRRRTPHLTGT
-474 DKKEKERDHLSSS
+474 DKKEKERDHLSST

-502 ARSPAPSPVWHAS
+502 TRSPAPSPVWHAS
-515 KSLPFLPGTPKQ
+515 KSLPSLPGTPKQ
-527 ITSPPGSSKV
+527 VTSPGSSKV

-551 PVKKEIK
+551 PVKKEVK
-558 PETEKKRPEK
+558 PESEKKRPEK
-568 EPEKASEEGAEES
+568 EDEKVTEERTEES
-581 KGTSAGAG
+581 KGTSAGAE
-589 ESATR
+589 ESANQ
-594 EELTVQA
+594 EELAVQA
-601 ELAQASL
+601 EVGQAASP
-608 SLPPALPVLSPPPA
+608 SLPPAPPALSPPPA
-622 PTKTSAGTTDA
+622 PAKTSAGTTDP
-633 EEATRLLTEKRRL
+633 EEATRLLSEKRRL

-658 REREEFERQKKEELS
+658 REREELERQKKEELS

-692 AEKTRKDAEER
+692 AERKRKDAEEER

-718 KEKEE
+718 KEREE

-731 EEEVRLREEAER
+731 EEEARLREEAER

-793 ANITGEAAINSPASP
+793 ANITGEAVITSP
-808 LEPAGGPQ
+808 LSPLDLSGGPQ
-816 LQHATQSPHNSKSVT
+816 LQHATQSPHNGKHVT
-831 CTPVIVSHQPPV
+831 CTHMITSHQPPI
-843 NMDSNLNPEKNA
+843 NMDSNLNPEKNT
-855 NGNGMSMQND
+855 NENGMSMQNA

-872 LPIGSKPSRLDAV
+872 LPIGSKPPRLDAMN
-885 SNDGSNSPEIPLN
+885 NDGSNSPGIPLN
-898 PMLAFEDKG
+898 PILAFEDKG

>member
-1 MRLQQYSSFP
+1 
-11 KAAVHRSSHRPSR
+11 
-24 HRRES
+24 
-29 GTVPEPVACLGAG
+29 
-42 SSAEKAPHLCEAGR
+42 
-56 PPPPSRRGQVPVRG
+56 
-70 RYRPRAPG
+70 
-78 PPSPAPGTSR
+78 
-88 RRGGGRGALTCP
+88 
-100 RPRIRGAEQ
+100 
-109 PRSARRHGGG
+109 
-119 RGPERRVPVPRRSN
+119 
-133 SNMPGSTT
+133 
-141 ALRQERLR
+141 
-149 KSARPNPL
+149 
-157 GLFTIN
+157 
-163 EEDEQQKNGNS
+163 
-174 KRLKAAEGS
+174 
-183 KIQDKKATSGQSSTG
+183 
-198 TKPDHPTILKVDDR
+198 
-212 QRLARERRE
+212 
-221 EREKQLAARE
+221 AARE

-274 RQRIEEDKER
+274 RQKLEEEKER

-293 ERSQKPKQK
+293 ERSQKPKQR

-314 RINNTGYFFES
+314 RINNT
-325 SFTFLDLA
+325 D
-333 GLEHHFRSLGGAR
+333 R
-346 KPDPDRRSV
+346 DRRSV

-421 DAVIPICPRSASCS
+421 DAASCS
-435 PISPLSYKTMNCR
+435 PLSPLSYKAMNCR
-448 NPGDRAKLYASTDAV
+448 NSGERAKLYASTDAV
-463 GRRKTTHLAGT
+463 GRRRTTHLAGT
-474 DKKEKERDHLSSS
+474 DKREKDHLSSS
-487 FSASFKGGHFSSNPK
+487 FSANFKGGHFTSSLK
-502 ARSPAPSPVWHAS
+502 ARSSAPSPVWHAS

-537 SSAQARPPSPGNIR
+537 SSAQTRPPSPGNIR

-558 PETEKKRPEK
+558 PESEKKRPEK
-568 EPEKASEEGAEES
+568 EAEKANEVTEES
-581 KGTSAGAG
+581 KETSAGAG
-589 ESATR
+589 EPTSQ
-594 EELTVQA
+594 EQLTVQA
-601 ELAQASL
+601 EPTQAVSP
-608 SLPPALPVLSPPPA
+608 SLPPAPPA
-622 PTKTSAGTTDA
+622 PSPAPAPPKPSAGTTDP

-658 REREEFERQKKEELS
+658 REREELERQKKEELS

-692 AEKTRKDAEER
+692 AEKQRKDAEER

-731 EEEVRLREEAER
+731 EEEARLREEAER

-782 PNDQQNGHISK
+782 SNDQQNGHISK
-793 ANITGEAAINSPASP
+793 ANITGEAVAASPASP
-808 LEPAGGPQ
+808 LDPAEEPQ
-816 LQHATQSPHNSKSVT
+816 LQHAVPPPHNGT
-831 CTPVIVSHQPPV
+831 PAACTRVVVPHQPPV
-843 NMDSNLNPEKNA
+843 NVDSNLNPEENA
-855 NGNGMSMQND
+855 NENGMSMQND
-865 NFEEIIN
+865 NFEEIMN
-872 LPIGSKPSRLDAV
+872 LPIGSKPSRLDAMN
-885 SNDGSNSPEIPLN
+885 NDGSNSPEIPLN
-898 PMLAFEDKG
+898 PILAFEDKG

-919 QTAEVI
+919 QTA

>member
-1 MRLQQYSSFP
+1 M
-11 KAAVHRSSHRPSR
+11 
-24 HRRES
+24 
-29 GTVPEPVACLGAG
+29 
-42 SSAEKAPHLCEAGR
+42 AEAAGR
-56 PPPPSRRGQVPVRG
+56 SGG
-70 RYRPRAPG
+70 
-78 PPSPAPGTSR
+78 R
-88 RRGGGRGALTCP
+88 RRPAERGD
-100 RPRIRGAEQ
+100 G
-109 PRSARRHGGG
+109 S
-119 RGPERRVPVPRRSN
+119 
-133 SNMPGSTT
+133 MPGVTT
-141 ALRQERLR
+141 VLRQERL
-149 KSARPNPL
+149 KKTSARPNPL
-157 GLFTIN
+157 GLFTIT

-174 KRLKAAEGS
+174 KRPRAADGS
-183 KIQDKKATSGQSSTG
+183 KIQEKKVASGQSNTG
-198 TKPDHPTILKVDDR
+198 TKPDHPPVLKVDDR

-231 SVWLEREE
+231 TVWLEREE

-247 HLEERRKKLEEQ
+247 HLEERKKKLEEQ

-274 RQRIEEDKER
+274 RQRLEEDKER

-302 QNRWSWGGALHN
+302 QNRWSWGGALHS

-376 ATLLNSP
+376 ATLLNSS

-435 PISPLSYKTMNCR
+435 PISPLSYKTMSCR
-448 NPGDRAKLYASTDAV
+448 NSAERAKLFASTDAV
-463 GRRKTTHLAGT
+463 GRRRTHLAGT
-474 DKKEKERDHLSSS
+474 DKKEKERDHLSSN
-487 FSASFKGGHFSSNPK
+487 FSANLKGGHFSSNPK

-515 KSLPFLPGTPKQ
+515 KSLPSLAGTLKQ
-527 ITSPPGSSKV
+527 ITSPPGCSKV
-537 SSAQARPPSPGNIR
+537 PSTQARPPSPGNIR
-551 PVKKEIK
+551 PVKKDIK
-558 PETEKKRPEK
+558 PENEKKRPEK
-568 EPEKASEEGAEES
+568 EAEKANEERTEES
-581 KGTSAGAG
+581 KETREGAG
-589 ESATR
+589 ESANQ
-594 EELTVQA
+594 EELADQA
-601 ELAQASL
+601 EVAQAASP
-608 SLPPALPVLSPPPA
+608 SLPPAPTALSPPPA
-622 PTKTSAGTTDA
+622 PTKTSAGTTDP
-633 EEATRLLTEKRRL
+633 EEATRLLSEKRRL

-658 REREEFERQKKEELS
+658 REREELERQKKEELS

-692 AEKTRKDAEER
+692 AERKRKDAEEEK

-718 KEKEE
+718 KEREE

-731 EEEVRLREEAER
+731 EEEARLREEAER

-793 ANITGEAAINSPASP
+793 ANNTGEAVITSPASP
-808 LEPAGGPQ
+808 VEPSGGPQ
-816 LQHATQSPHNSKSVT
+816 LQHATQSPHSGKPVT
-831 CTPVIVSHQPPV
+831 CTHPIVSHQPPI
-843 NMDSNLNPEKNA
+843 NMDSNLNPEKNTEE
-855 NGNGMSMQND
+855 NGMSTQND

-872 LPIGSKPSRLDAV
+872 LPIGSKPSRLDALN
-885 SNDGSNSPEIPLN
+885 NDGSDSPGIPLN
-898 PMLAFEDKG
+898 PILAFEDKG

>member
-1 MRLQQYSSFP
+1 MAQ
-11 KAAVHRSSHRPSR
+11 A
-24 HRRES
+24 
-29 GTVPEPVACLGAG
+29 
-42 SSAEKAPHLCEAGR
+42 AGR
-56 PPPPSRRGQVPVRG
+56 SGGCRRPAARG
-70 RYRPRAPG
+70 
-78 PPSPAPGTSR
+78 SD
-88 RRGGGRGALTCP
+88 
-100 RPRIRGAEQ
+100 
-109 PRSARRHGGG
+109 
-119 RGPERRVPVPRRSN
+119 
-133 SNMPGSTT
+133 NMPGSTT
-141 ALRQERLR
+141 GLRQERL
-149 KSARPNPL
+149 KKTSARPNPL

-163 EEDEQQKNGNS
+163 EEDEQQKNGSS

-183 KIQDKKATSGQSSTG
+183 KTQDKKFTSGQSNTG
-198 TKPDHPTILKVDDR
+198 TKTDYSPILKVDDR

-231 SVWLEREE
+231 SIWLEREE

-247 HLEERRKKLEEQ
+247 HLEERKKKLEEQ

-274 RQRIEEDKER
+274 RQRLEEDKER

-314 RINNTGYFFES
+314 RINNT
-325 SFTFLDLA
+325 
-333 GLEHHFRSLGGAR
+333 
-346 KPDPDRRSV
+346 DPDRRSV

-376 ATLLNSP
+376 ATLLNSS

-421 DAVIPICPRSASCS
+421 DAASCS
-435 PISPLSYKTMNCR
+435 PISPLSYKSMSCR
-448 NPGDRAKLYASTDAV
+448 NAADRAKLFASTDAI
-463 GRRKTTHLAGT
+463 GRRRTPHLAGT
-474 DKKEKERDHLSSS
+474 DKKEKERDHLSST

-502 ARSPAPSPVWHAS
+502 TRSPAPSPVWHAS
-515 KSLPFLPGTPKQ
+515 KSLPSLPGTPKQ
-527 ITSPPGSSKV
+527 VTSPGSSKV

-551 PVKKEIK
+551 PVKKEVK
-558 PETEKKRPEK
+558 PESEKKRPEK
-568 EPEKASEEGAEES
+568 ADEKVTQERTEES
-581 KGTSAGAG
+581 KGTSAGAD
-589 ESATR
+589 ESANQ
-594 EELTVQA
+594 EEVAVHTEVGQA
-601 ELAQASL
+601 ASPSL
-608 SLPPALPVLSPPPA
+608 SPAPPALSPPPA
-622 PTKTSAGTTDA
+622 PAKTSAGTTDP
-633 EEATRLLTEKRRL
+633 EEATRLLSEKRRL

-658 REREEFERQKKEELS
+658 REREELERQKKEELS

-692 AEKTRKDAEER
+692 AERKRKDAEEER
-703 EKEER
+703 EREER

-718 KEKEE
+718 KEREE

-731 EEEVRLREEAER
+731 EEEARLREEAER

-793 ANITGEAAINSPASP
+793 ANITGEA
-808 LEPAGGPQ
+808 GGPQ
-816 LQHATQSPHNSKSVT
+816 LQHATQSPHNGKHVT
-831 CTPVIVSHQPPV
+831 CMHMITSNQPPI
-843 NMDSNLNPEKNA
+843 NMDSNLNPEKNT
-855 NGNGMSMQND
+855 NENGMSVQNA

-872 LPIGSKPSRLDAV
+872 LPIGSKPPRLDAMN
-885 SNDGSNSPEIPLN
+885 NDGSNSPGIPLN
-898 PMLAFEDKG
+898 PILAFEDKG

>member
-1 MRLQQYSSFP
+1 M
-11 KAAVHRSSHRPSR
+11 
-24 HRRES
+24 
-29 GTVPEPVACLGAG
+29 
-42 SSAEKAPHLCEAGR
+42 AEAAGR
-56 PPPPSRRGQVPVRG
+56 SGG
-70 RYRPRAPG
+70 
-78 PPSPAPGTSR
+78 R
-88 RRGGGRGALTCP
+88 RRPAERGD
-100 RPRIRGAEQ
+100 G
-109 PRSARRHGGG
+109 S
-119 RGPERRVPVPRRSN
+119 
-133 SNMPGSTT
+133 MPGVTT
-141 ALRQERLR
+141 VLRQERL
-149 KSARPNPL
+149 KKTSARPNPL
-157 GLFTIN
+157 GLFTIT

-174 KRLKAAEGS
+174 KRPRAADGS
-183 KIQDKKATSGQSSTG
+183 KIQEKKVASGQSNTG
-198 TKPDHPTILKVDDR
+198 TKPDHPPVLKVDDR

-231 SVWLEREE
+231 TVWLEREE

-247 HLEERRKKLEEQ
+247 HLEERKKKLEEQ

-274 RQRIEEDKER
+274 RQRLEEDKER

-302 QNRWSWGGALHN
+302 QNRWSWGGALHS

-376 ATLLNSP
+376 ATLLNSS

-435 PISPLSYKTMNCR
+435 PISPLSYKTMSCR
-448 NPGDRAKLYASTDAV
+448 NSAERAKLFASTDAV
-463 GRRKTTHLAGT
+463 GRRRTHLAGT
-474 DKKEKERDHLSSS
+474 DKKEKERDHLSSN
-487 FSASFKGGHFSSNPK
+487 FSANLKGGHFSSNPK

-515 KSLPFLPGTPKQ
+515 KSLPSLAGTLKQ
-527 ITSPPGSSKV
+527 ITSPPGCSKV
-537 SSAQARPPSPGNIR
+537 PSTQARPPSPGNIR
-551 PVKKEIK
+551 PVKKDIK
-558 PETEKKRPEK
+558 PENEKKRPEK
-568 EPEKASEEGAEES
+568 EAEKANEERTEES
-581 KGTSAGAG
+581 KETREGAG
-589 ESATR
+589 ESANQ
-594 EELTVQA
+594 EELADQA
-601 ELAQASL
+601 EVAQASP
-608 SLPPALPVLSPPPA
+608 SLPPAPTALSPPPA
-622 PTKTSAGTTDA
+622 PTKTSAGTTDP
-633 EEATRLLTEKRRL
+633 EEATRLLSEKRRL

-658 REREEFERQKKEELS
+658 REREELERQKKEELS

-692 AEKTRKDAEER
+692 AERKRKDAEEEK

-718 KEKEE
+718 KEREE

-731 EEEVRLREEAER
+731 EEEARLREEAER

-793 ANITGEAAINSPASP
+793 ANNTGEAVITSPASP
-808 LEPAGGPQ
+808 VEPSGGPQ
-816 LQHATQSPHNSKSVT
+816 LQHATQSPHSGKPVT
-831 CTPVIVSHQPPV
+831 CTHPIVSHQPPI
-843 NMDSNLNPEKNA
+843 NMDSNLNPEKNTEE
-855 NGNGMSMQND
+855 NGMSTQND

-872 LPIGSKPSRLDAV
+872 LPIGSKPSRLDALN
-885 SNDGSNSPEIPLN
+885 NDGSDSPGIPLN
-898 PMLAFEDKG
+898 PILAFEDKG

-919 QTAEVI
+919 QTAGFLKIS

>member
-1 MRLQQYSSFP
+1 
-11 KAAVHRSSHRPSR
+11 
-24 HRRES
+24 
-29 GTVPEPVACLGAG
+29 
-42 SSAEKAPHLCEAGR
+42 
-56 PPPPSRRGQVPVRG
+56 
-70 RYRPRAPG
+70 
-78 PPSPAPGTSR
+78 
-88 RRGGGRGALTCP
+88 
-100 RPRIRGAEQ
+100 
-109 PRSARRHGGG
+109 
-119 RGPERRVPVPRRSN
+119 
-133 SNMPGSTT
+133 
-141 ALRQERLR
+141 
-149 KSARPNPL
+149 
-157 GLFTIN
+157 
-163 EEDEQQKNGNS
+163 
-174 KRLKAAEGS
+174 
-183 KIQDKKATSGQSSTG
+183 
-198 TKPDHPTILKVDDR
+198 
-212 QRLARERRE
+212 
-221 EREKQLAARE
+221 AARE
-231 SVWLEREE
+231 SIWLEREE

-284 HEAVVRRTI
+284 HEAVVRRTM

-314 RINNTGYFFES
+314 RINNT
-325 SFTFLDLA
+325 D
-333 GLEHHFRSLGGAR
+333 R
-346 KPDPDRRSV
+346 DRRSV

-421 DAVIPICPRSASCS
+421 DAASCS

-448 NPGDRAKLYASTDAV
+448 NSGDRAKLYASTDAV
-463 GRRKTTHLAGT
+463 GRRRTTAHLAGT
-474 DKKEKERDHLSSS
+474 DKKEKERDYLSSS
-487 FSASFKGGHFSSNPK
+487 FSANFKGGHFTSNPK
-502 ARSPAPSPVWHAS
+502 ARSPAPSPVWRAS

-527 ITSPPGSSKV
+527 ITSPPGSSKI
-537 SSAQARPPSPGNIR
+537 SSAQTRPPSPGNIR
-551 PVKKEIK
+551 PVKKEVK
-558 PETEKKRPEK
+558 TEGEKKRPEK
-568 EPEKASEEGAEES
+568 EAGKANEERTEES
-581 KGTSAGAG
+581 KGTSADAG
-589 ESATR
+589 ESASQ
-594 EELTVQA
+594 EQLTVQA
-601 ELAQASL
+601 EPTQAASP
-608 SLPPALPVLSPPPA
+608 SLPPAPPA
-622 PTKTSAGTTDA
+622 LAPPLAPPKTSAGTTDP

-658 REREEFERQKKEELS
+658 REREELERQKKEELS

-692 AEKTRKDAEER
+692 AEKKRKDAEEEWER
-703 EKEER
+703 EER

-731 EEEVRLREEAER
+731 EEEARLREEAER

-782 PNDQQNGHISK
+782 PSDQQNGHISK
-793 ANITGEAAINSPASP
+793 TNITGEAVTASPASP
-808 LEPAGGPQ
+808 LEPAAGPQ
-816 LQHATQSPHNSKSVT
+816 LLHATESPHNGRPT
-831 CTPVIVSHQPPV
+831 ACTHVIVSHQPPV
-843 NMDSNLNPEKNA
+843 NVDSNLNPEKNA
-855 NGNGMSMQND
+855 NENGMSMQND

-872 LPIGSKPSRLDAV
+872 LPIGSKPSRLDAMN
-885 SNDGSNSPEIPLN
+885 NDGSNSPEIPLN
-898 PMLAFEDKG
+898 PILAFEDKG

-919 QTAEVI
+919 QTA

>member
-1 MRLQQYSSFP
+1 M
-11 KAAVHRSSHRPSR
+11 
-24 HRRES
+24 
-29 GTVPEPVACLGAG
+29 
-42 SSAEKAPHLCEAGR
+42 AEAAGR
-56 PPPPSRRGQVPVRG
+56 SGGCRR
-70 RYRPRAPG
+70 
-78 PPSPAPGTSR
+78 PA
-88 RRGGGRGALTCP
+88 
-100 RPRIRGAEQ
+100 
-109 PRSARRHGGG
+109 
-119 RGPERRVPVPRRSN
+119 
-133 SNMPGSTT
+133 
-141 ALRQERLR
+141 
-149 KSARPNPL
+149 
-157 GLFTIN
+157 
-163 EEDEQQKNGNS
+163 
-174 KRLKAAEGS
+174 AAEGS
-183 KIQDKKATSGQSSTG
+183 KTQDKKVTSGQSNTG

-231 SVWLEREE
+231 TIWLEREE

-274 RQRIEEDKER
+274 RQRLEEDKER

-302 QNRWSWGGALHN
+302 QNRWSWGGALQN
-314 RINNTGYFFES
+314 RINSTGYFFES

-333 GLEHHFRSLGGAR
+333 GLEHHFSSLGGAR

-435 PISPLSYKTMNCR
+435 PISPLSYKAMNCR
-448 NPGDRAKLYASTDAV
+448 YPGDRAKLYASTDAV
-463 GRRKTTHLAGT
+463 GRRRTPHLAGT
-474 DKKEKERDHLSSS
+474 DKKEKERGHLSSS
-487 FSASFKGGHFSSNPK
+487 FSASFKGGHFSPNPK

-515 KSLPFLPGTPKQ
+515 KSLPFLPGTPRQ
-527 ITSPPGSSKV
+527 ITSPPGSSKA

-551 PVKKEIK
+551 PVKKEVK
-558 PETEKKRPEK
+558 AESEKKRPEK
-568 EPEKASEEGAEES
+568 EAEKANEERTEEN

-589 ESATR
+589 ESASQ

-601 ELAQASL
+601 ELAQAASP
-608 SLPPALPVLSPPPA
+608 SLPPAPPAPSPA
-622 PTKTSAGTTDA
+622 PTKTSAGTTDP

-658 REREEFERQKKEELS
+658 KEREELERQKKEELS

-692 AEKTRKDAEER
+692 AERKRKSAEEER

-723 MERIQKQK
+723 MERVQKQK
-731 EEEVRLREEAER
+731 EEEARLREEAER

-793 ANITGEAAINSPASP
+793 ANITGEAGVPSPTSP
-808 LEPAGGPQ
+808 LGPAGGAQ
-816 LQHATQSPHNSKSVT
+816 LQPAPPPPHNGQ
-831 CTPVIVSHQPPV
+831 PVPCARVAVSSPL
-843 NMDSNLNPEKNA
+843 NTDSNLNPEKNA
-855 NGNGMSMQND
+855 NGMSMQND

-872 LPIGSKPSRLDAV
+872 LPIGSKPSRLDAMN
-885 SNDGSNSPEIPLN
+885 NDGSNSPQIPLN
-898 PMLAFEDKG
+898 PILAFEDKG

-919 QTAEVI
+919 QTAECDFYKAVQSRADLRLKPRPGLEALLTEAGEKILDWGKGRFMGFQFTLPENVPSRFLHLPLGNVELGPEEAEKSVQQKKSPEEFFGKK

>member
-1 MRLQQYSSFP
+1 
-11 KAAVHRSSHRPSR
+11 
-24 HRRES
+24 
-29 GTVPEPVACLGAG
+29 
-42 SSAEKAPHLCEAGR
+42 
-56 PPPPSRRGQVPVRG
+56 
-70 RYRPRAPG
+70 
-78 PPSPAPGTSR
+78 
-88 RRGGGRGALTCP
+88 
-100 RPRIRGAEQ
+100 
-109 PRSARRHGGG
+109 
-119 RGPERRVPVPRRSN
+119 
-133 SNMPGSTT
+133 
-141 ALRQERLR
+141 
-149 KSARPNPL
+149 
-157 GLFTIN
+157 
-163 EEDEQQKNGNS
+163 
-174 KRLKAAEGS
+174 
-183 KIQDKKATSGQSSTG
+183 
-198 TKPDHPTILKVDDR
+198 
-212 QRLARERRE
+212 
-221 EREKQLAARE
+221 AARE
-231 SVWLEREE
+231 SIWLEREE

-302 QNRWSWGGALHN
+302 QNRWSWGGALHGRMSN
-314 RINNTGYFFES
+314 
-325 SFTFLDLA
+325 
-333 GLEHHFRSLGGAR
+333 
-346 KPDPDRRSV
+346 PDPDRRSV

-421 DAVIPICPRSASCS
+421 DAASCS
-435 PISPLSYKTMNCR
+435 PISPLSYKAISCR
-448 NPGDRAKLYASTDAV
+448 NPGDRAKLCASSDAV
-463 GRRKTTHLAGT
+463 GRRRAPLAGT

-551 PVKKEIK
+551 PVKKEVK
-558 PETEKKRPEK
+558 PESEKKRPEK
-568 EPEKASEEGAEES
+568 EAEKASEERTEES
-581 KGTSAGAG
+581 KGNTADAG
-589 ESATR
+589 ETASQ
-594 EELTVQA
+594 EELPVPA
-601 ELAQASL
+601 ELTEAASP
-608 SLPPALPVLSPPPA
+608 SLPPAPPALSPA
-622 PTKTSAGTTDA
+622 STKTSAGTTDP
-633 EEATRLLTEKRRL
+633 EEATRLLAEKRRL

-658 REREEFERQKKEELS
+658 REREELERLKKEELS

-692 AEKTRKDAEER
+692 AEKKRKDEEEQR

-718 KEKEE
+718 REKEE
-723 MERIQKQK
+723 MERAQKQK
-731 EEEVRLREEAER
+731 EEEARLREEAER

-782 PNDQQNGHISK
+782 ANDQQNGHISK
-793 ANITGEAAINSPASP
+793 ANIPGEAVITSPASP
-808 LEPAGGPQ
+808 MEPAGGPQ
-816 LQHATQSPHNSKSVT
+816 LQQATAPPHNGTPLT
-831 CTPVIVSHQPPV
+831 CTRVVVAHQQPPE
-843 NMDSNLNPEKNA
+843 NTDSNLNPEKNA
-855 NGNGMSMQND
+855 NANGMSMQNE

-872 LPIGSKPSRLDAV
+872 LPIGSKPSRLDAMN
-885 SNDGSNSPEIPLN
+885 NDGSNSPQIPLN
-898 PMLAFEDKG
+898 PILAFEDKG

-919 QTAEVI
+919 QTA

>member
-1 MRLQQYSSFP
+1 MFQHLP
-11 KAAVHRSSHRPSR
+11 VIVGVCTPNAKA
-24 HRRES
+24 
-29 GTVPEPVACLGAG
+29 
-42 SSAEKAPHLCEAGR
+42 
-56 PPPPSRRGQVPVRG
+56 RG
-70 RYRPRAPG
+70 
-78 PPSPAPGTSR
+78 
-88 RRGGGRGALTCP
+88 
-100 RPRIRGAEQ
+100 
-109 PRSARRHGGG
+109 
-119 RGPERRVPVPRRSN
+119 N
-133 SNMPGSTT
+133 SNMPGSIT
-141 ALRQERLR
+141 ALRQERLK

-174 KRLKAAEGS
+174 KRPKAAEGS
-183 KIQDKKATSGQSSTG
+183 KIQDKKVTSGQSNTG

-231 SVWLEREE
+231 SIWLEREE

-314 RINNTGYFFES
+314 RINNT
-325 SFTFLDLA
+325 
-333 GLEHHFRSLGGAR
+333 
-346 KPDPDRRSV
+346 DPDRRSV

-415 TAALSG
+415 TAVLSG

-435 PISPLSYKTMNCR
+435 PISPLSYKAMNCR

-463 GRRKTTHLAGT
+463 GRRRTTHLAGT

-537 SSAQARPPSPGNIR
+537 SSTQARPPSPGNIR
-551 PVKKEIK
+551 PVKKEVK
-558 PETEKKRPEK
+558 PESEKKRPEK
-568 EPEKASEEGAEES
+568 EAEKANEERTEES
-581 KGTSAGAG
+581 KGISVDAG
-589 ESATR
+589 ESASR

-601 ELAQASL
+601 DLTQAAIP
-608 SLPPALPVLSPPPA
+608 SLPTAPPALSPPPA
-622 PTKTSAGTTDA
+622 PTKTSAGTTDP

-658 REREEFERQKKEELS
+658 REREELERQKKEELS
-673 QRIAEERARREEEE
+673 QRIAEERSRREEEE
-687 ARRQE
+687 VRRQE
-692 AEKTRKDAEER
+692 AEKKRKEAEEER

-723 MERIQKQK
+723 LERLQKQK
-731 EEEVRLREEAER
+731 EEEARLREEAER

-793 ANITGEAAINSPASP
+793 ANITGEAVITSPASP

-816 LQHATQSPHNSKSVT
+816 LQHATQSPHNGKPVT
-831 CTPVIVSHQPPV
+831 CSRVIVSHQPPV

-855 NGNGMSMQND
+855 NENGTSMQND

-872 LPIGSKPSRLDAV
+872 LPIGSKPPRLDAMN
-885 SNDGSNSPEIPLN
+885 NDGSNSPEIPLN
-898 PMLAFEDKG
+898 PILAFEDKG

>member
-1 MRLQQYSSFP
+1 
-11 KAAVHRSSHRPSR
+11 
-24 HRRES
+24 
-29 GTVPEPVACLGAG
+29 
-42 SSAEKAPHLCEAGR
+42 
-56 PPPPSRRGQVPVRG
+56 
-70 RYRPRAPG
+70 
-78 PPSPAPGTSR
+78 
-88 RRGGGRGALTCP
+88 
-100 RPRIRGAEQ
+100 
-109 PRSARRHGGG
+109 
-119 RGPERRVPVPRRSN
+119 
-133 SNMPGSTT
+133 MPGSST
-141 ALRQERLR
+141 ALRQERLK
-149 KSARPNPL
+149 KSARPNPP
-157 GLFTIN
+157 GLFTID

-183 KIQDKKATSGQSSTG
+183 ETQDKKVTSGQNNTG
-198 TKPDHPTILKVDDR
+198 TKPDHPTVLKVDDR

-284 HEAVVRRTI
+284 HEAVVRRTM

-314 RINNTGYFFES
+314 RISNT
-325 SFTFLDLA
+325 D
-333 GLEHHFRSLGGAR
+333 R
-346 KPDPDRRSV
+346 DRRSV

-421 DAVIPICPRSASCS
+421 DAVIPVCPRSASCS
-435 PISPLSYKTMNCR
+435 PISPLSYKAMNCR
-448 NPGDRAKLYASTDAV
+448 NSGDRAKLYASTDAV
-463 GRRKTTHLAGT
+463 GRRRTTTHLAGT
-474 DKKEKERDHLSSS
+474 DKKEKERDYLSSS
-487 FSASFKGGHFSSNPK
+487 FSANFKGGHFTSNPK
-502 ARSPAPSPVWHAS
+502 ARSPAPSPVWRAS

-527 ITSPPGSSKV
+527 ITSPPGSSKI
-537 SSAQARPPSPGNIR
+537 SSAQTRPPSPGNIR
-551 PVKKEIK
+551 PVKKEVK
-558 PETEKKRPEK
+558 PEGEKKRPEK
-568 EPEKASEEGAEES
+568 EAGKANEERTEES
-581 KGTSAGAG
+581 KVTSAGTG
-589 ESATR
+589 ESASQ
-594 EELTVQA
+594 EQLTVQA
-601 ELAQASL
+601 EPTQASP
-608 SLPPALPVLSPPPA
+608 SLPPAPPTLASPPATP
-622 PTKTSAGTTDA
+622 KTSAGTTDP

-658 REREEFERQKKEELS
+658 REREELERQKKEELS

-692 AEKTRKDAEER
+692 AEKKRKDAEEER
-703 EKEER
+703 EREER

-723 MERIQKQK
+723 MERIQRQK
-731 EEEVRLREEAER
+731 EEEARLREEAER

-793 ANITGEAAINSPASP
+793 TNITGEPASPASP
-808 LEPAGGPQ
+808 LEPAAGPQ
-816 LQHATQSPHNSKSVT
+816 LPHATESPHNGTPTT
-831 CTPVIVSHQPPV
+831 CTHVIVSHQPPINV
-843 NMDSNLNPEKNA
+843 DSNLNPEKNT
-855 NGNGMSMQND
+855 NENGMSMQND

-872 LPIGSKPSRLDAV
+872 LPIGSKPSRLDAMN
-885 SNDGSNSPEIPLN
+885 NDGSNSPEIPLN
-898 PMLAFEDKG
+898 PILAFEDKG

>member
-1 MRLQQYSSFP
+1 
-11 KAAVHRSSHRPSR
+11 
-24 HRRES
+24 
-29 GTVPEPVACLGAG
+29 
-42 SSAEKAPHLCEAGR
+42 
-56 PPPPSRRGQVPVRG
+56 
-70 RYRPRAPG
+70 
-78 PPSPAPGTSR
+78 
-88 RRGGGRGALTCP
+88 
-100 RPRIRGAEQ
+100 
-109 PRSARRHGGG
+109 
-119 RGPERRVPVPRRSN
+119 
-133 SNMPGSTT
+133 MPGSTT
-141 ALRQERLR
+141 ALRQERL
-149 KSARPNPL
+149 KKTSARPNPL

-183 KIQDKKATSGQSSTG
+183 KIQDKKVTSGQSNTG

-231 SVWLEREE
+231 SIWLEREE

-314 RINNTGYFFES
+314 RINNT
-325 SFTFLDLA
+325 
-333 GLEHHFRSLGGAR
+333 
-346 KPDPDRRSV
+346 
-355 STMNLSKHVDP
+355 
-366 VINKR
+366 
-371 LSSSS
+371 
-376 ATLLNSP
+376 
-383 DRARRLQLS
+383 ARRLQLS

-400 RLLTPTHSFLARSKS
+400 RLLMPTHSFLARSKS

-435 PISPLSYKTMNCR
+435 PISPLSYKTVNCR

-463 GRRKTTHLAGT
+463 GRRRTTHLAGT

-487 FSASFKGGHFSSNPK
+487 FSASFKGHFSSNSK

-527 ITSPPGSSKV
+527 VTSPPGSAKV

-551 PVKKEIK
+551 PVKKEVK
-558 PETEKKRPEK
+558 PESKKKRPEK
-568 EPEKASEEGAEES
+568 EAEKANEERPEES

-589 ESATR
+589 DSASQ
-594 EELTVQA
+594 EELAVQA
-601 ELAQASL
+601 ELTQAASP
-608 SLPPALPVLSPPPA
+608 SLPPAPPALSPLPA
-622 PTKTSAGTTDA
+622 LAKTSAGTTDP

-658 REREEFERQKKEELS
+658 REREELERQKKEELS

-692 AEKTRKDAEER
+692 AEKKQKDAEEER

-731 EEEVRLREEAER
+731 EEEARLREEAER

-793 ANITGEAAINSPASP
+793 ATITGEAVITSPASP

-816 LQHATQSPHNSKSVT
+816 LQHATQSPHNGKPVT
-831 CTPVIVSHQPPV
+831 CTRVIVSHQPPV

-855 NGNGMSMQND
+855 NENGMAMQND

-872 LPIGSKPSRLDAV
+872 LPVGSKPSRLDAMN
-885 SNDGSNSPEIPLN
+885 NDGSNSPEIPLN
-898 PMLAFEDKG
+898 PILAFEDKG

>member
-1 MRLQQYSSFP
+1 M
-11 KAAVHRSSHRPSR
+11 
-24 HRRES
+24 
-29 GTVPEPVACLGAG
+29 TG
-42 SSAEKAPHLCEAGR
+42 SIA
-56 PPPPSRRGQVPVRG
+56 
-70 RYRPRAPG
+70 
-78 PPSPAPGTSR
+78 
-88 RRGGGRGALTCP
+88 
-100 RPRIRGAEQ
+100 
-109 PRSARRHGGG
+109 
-119 RGPERRVPVPRRSN
+119 
-133 SNMPGSTT
+133 
-141 ALRQERLR
+141 ALRQERLK
-149 KSARPNPL
+149 KSARPNPP

-174 KRLKAAEGS
+174 KRPKATEGS
-183 KIQDKKATSGQSSTG
+183 KIQDKKVTSGQSNTG

-231 SVWLEREE
+231 SIWLEREE
-239 RARQHYEK
+239 RARQHYER

-274 RQRIEEDKER
+274 RQRLEEDKER

-302 QNRWSWGGALHN
+302 QNRWSWGGALHS
-314 RINNTGYFFES
+314 RINNS
-325 SFTFLDLA
+325 
-333 GLEHHFRSLGGAR
+333 
-346 KPDPDRRSV
+346 DPDRRSV

-421 DAVIPICPRSASCS
+421 DAASCS
-435 PISPLSYKTMNCR
+435 PLSPLSYKTMSCR
-448 NPGDRAKLYASTDAV
+448 NSERAKLYASTDAV
-463 GRRKTTHLAGT
+463 GRRRTTHLAGT

-527 ITSPPGSSKV
+527 ITSPPGCSKV
-537 SSAQARPPSPGNIR
+537 SSTQARPPSPGNIR
-551 PVKKEIK
+551 PVKKEVK

-568 EPEKASEEGAEES
+568 EVEKASEERTEES
-581 KGTSAGAG
+581 KG
-589 ESATR
+589 ESAK
-594 EELTVQA
+594 ENLTIQA
-601 ELAQASL
+601 ELTQAASP
-608 SLPPALPVLSPPPA
+608 SLPPAPPVLSPPPV
-622 PTKTSAGTTDA
+622 PTKTSAGTTDP
-633 EEATRLLTEKRRL
+633 EEATRLLSEKRRL

-658 REREEFERQKKEELS
+658 REREELERQKKEELS

-692 AEKTRKDAEER
+692 AEQKRKDAEEER

-731 EEEVRLREEAER
+731 EEEARQREEAER

-782 PNDQQNGHISK
+782 TSDQQNGHISK
-793 ANITGEAAINSPASP
+793 ANSTGEAVITSPASP
-808 LEPAGGPQ
+808 LEPAGGSQ
-816 LQHATQSPHNSKSVT
+816 LQHETQSPHNGQPIT
-831 CTPVIVSHQPPV
+831 CSHVIVSHQAPLS
-843 NMDSNLNPEKNA
+843 MDSNLNPEKNA
-855 NGNGMSMQND
+855 NENGMSMQND
-865 NFEEIIN
+865 SFEEIIN
-872 LPIGSKPSRLDAV
+872 LPIGSKPSRVDAMN
-885 SNDGSNSPEIPLN
+885 NDGSNSSEIPLN
-898 PMLAFEDKG
+898 PILAFEEKG

>member
-1 MRLQQYSSFP
+1 
-11 KAAVHRSSHRPSR
+11 
-24 HRRES
+24 
-29 GTVPEPVACLGAG
+29 
-42 SSAEKAPHLCEAGR
+42 
-56 PPPPSRRGQVPVRG
+56 
-70 RYRPRAPG
+70 
-78 PPSPAPGTSR
+78 
-88 RRGGGRGALTCP
+88 
-100 RPRIRGAEQ
+100 
-109 PRSARRHGGG
+109 
-119 RGPERRVPVPRRSN
+119 
-133 SNMPGSTT
+133 
-141 ALRQERLR
+141 
-149 KSARPNPL
+149 
-157 GLFTIN
+157 
-163 EEDEQQKNGNS
+163 
-174 KRLKAAEGS
+174 
-183 KIQDKKATSGQSSTG
+183 
-198 TKPDHPTILKVDDR
+198 
-212 QRLARERRE
+212 
-221 EREKQLAARE
+221 AARE

-274 RQRIEEDKER
+274 RQKLEEEKER

-293 ERSQKPKQK
+293 ERSQKPKQR

-314 RINNTGYFFES
+314 RINNT
-325 SFTFLDLA
+325 D
-333 GLEHHFRSLGGAR
+333 R
-346 KPDPDRRSV
+346 DRRSV

-421 DAVIPICPRSASCS
+421 DAASCS
-435 PISPLSYKTMNCR
+435 PLSPLSYKALNCR
-448 NPGDRAKLYASTDAV
+448 NSGERAKLYASTDAV
-463 GRRKTTHLAGT
+463 GRRRTTHLSGT
-474 DKKEKERDHLSSS
+474 DKREKDHLSSS
-487 FSASFKGGHFSSNPK
+487 FSANFKGGHFTSSLK
-502 ARSPAPSPVWHAS
+502 ARSSAPSPVWHAS

-537 SSAQARPPSPGNIR
+537 SSAQTRPPSPGNIR

-558 PETEKKRPEK
+558 PEGEKKRPEK
-568 EPEKASEEGAEES
+568 EAEKANEVRTEES

-589 ESATR
+589 EPTSQ
-594 EELTVQA
+594 EQLTVQA
-601 ELAQASL
+601 QLTQAASP
-608 SLPPALPVLSPPPA
+608 SLPPAPSTPSPA
-622 PTKTSAGTTDA
+622 PALPKPSAGTTDP

-658 REREEFERQKKEELS
+658 REREELERQKKEELS

-687 ARRQE
+687 VRRQE
-692 AEKTRKDAEER
+692 AEKQRKDAEER

-723 MERIQKQK
+723 MERVQRQK
-731 EEEVRLREEAER
+731 EEEARLREEAER

-782 PNDQQNGHISK
+782 SNDQQNGHISK
-793 ANITGEAAINSPASP
+793 ANITGEAVAGSPACP
-808 LEPAGGPQ
+808 PEPAAGPQ
-816 LQHATQSPHNSKSVT
+816 LQHAEVPPPHNGTAAAS
-831 CTPVIVSHQPPV
+831 PPHQPPGSV
-843 NMDSNLNPEKNA
+843 DSNLNPEENA
-855 NGNGMSMQND
+855 NENGMSMQND
-865 NFEEIIN
+865 NFEEIMN
-872 LPIGSKPSRLDAV
+872 LPIGSKPSRLDAMN
-885 SNDGSNSPEIPLN
+885 NDGSNSPEIPLN
-898 PMLAFEDKG
+898 PILAFEDKG

-919 QTAEVI
+919 QTA

>member
-1 MRLQQYSSFP
+1 MFQHLP
-11 KAAVHRSSHRPSR
+11 VIVGVCTPNAKA
-24 HRRES
+24 
-29 GTVPEPVACLGAG
+29 
-42 SSAEKAPHLCEAGR
+42 
-56 PPPPSRRGQVPVRG
+56 RG
-70 RYRPRAPG
+70 
-78 PPSPAPGTSR
+78 
-88 RRGGGRGALTCP
+88 
-100 RPRIRGAEQ
+100 
-109 PRSARRHGGG
+109 
-119 RGPERRVPVPRRSN
+119 N
-133 SNMPGSTT
+133 SNMPGSIT
-141 ALRQERLR
+141 ALRQERLK

-174 KRLKAAEGS
+174 KRPKAAEGS
-183 KIQDKKATSGQSSTG
+183 KIQDKKVTSGQSNTG

-231 SVWLEREE
+231 SIWLEREE

-415 TAALSG
+415 TAVLSG
-421 DAVIPICPRSASCS
+421 DAASCS
-435 PISPLSYKTMNCR
+435 PISPLSYKAMNCR

-463 GRRKTTHLAGT
+463 GRRRTTHLAGT

-537 SSAQARPPSPGNIR
+537 SSTQARPPSPGNIR
-551 PVKKEIK
+551 PVKKEVK
-558 PETEKKRPEK
+558 PESEKKRPEK
-568 EPEKASEEGAEES
+568 EAEKANEERTEES
-581 KGTSAGAG
+581 KGISVDAG
-589 ESATR
+589 ESASR

-601 ELAQASL
+601 DLTQAAIP
-608 SLPPALPVLSPPPA
+608 SLPTAPPALSPPPA
-622 PTKTSAGTTDA
+622 PTKTSAGTTDP

-658 REREEFERQKKEELS
+658 REREELERQKKEELS
-673 QRIAEERARREEEE
+673 QRIAEERSRREEEE
-687 ARRQE
+687 VRRQE
-692 AEKTRKDAEER
+692 AEKKRKEAEEER

-723 MERIQKQK
+723 LERLQKQK
-731 EEEVRLREEAER
+731 EEEARLREEAER

-793 ANITGEAAINSPASP
+793 ANITGEAVITSPASP

-816 LQHATQSPHNSKSVT
+816 LQHATQSPHNGKPVT
-831 CTPVIVSHQPPV
+831 CSRVIVSHQPPV

-855 NGNGMSMQND
+855 NENGTSMQND

-872 LPIGSKPSRLDAV
+872 LPIGSKPPRLDAMN
-885 SNDGSNSPEIPLN
+885 NDGSNSPEIPLN
-898 PMLAFEDKG
+898 PILAFEDKG

>member
-1 MRLQQYSSFP
+1 M
-11 KAAVHRSSHRPSR
+11 
-24 HRRES
+24 
-29 GTVPEPVACLGAG
+29 
-42 SSAEKAPHLCEAGR
+42 AEAAGR
-56 PPPPSRRGQVPVRG
+56 SGG
-70 RYRPRAPG
+70 
-78 PPSPAPGTSR
+78 R
-88 RRGGGRGALTCP
+88 RRPA
-100 RPRIRGAEQ
+100 
-109 PRSARRHGGG
+109 
-119 RGPERRVPVPRRSN
+119 
-133 SNMPGSTT
+133 
-141 ALRQERLR
+141 
-149 KSARPNPL
+149 
-157 GLFTIN
+157 
-163 EEDEQQKNGNS
+163 
-174 KRLKAAEGS
+174 AAEGS
-183 KIQDKKATSGQSSTG
+183 ETQDKKITSGQSNTG
-198 TKPDHPTILKVDDR
+198 TKPDHPTVLRVDDR

-231 SVWLEREE
+231 SIWLEREE

-284 HEAVVRRTI
+284 HEAVVRRTM

-314 RINNTGYFFES
+314 RINN
-325 SFTFLDLA
+325 
-333 GLEHHFRSLGGAR
+333 
-346 KPDPDRRSV
+346 PDRDRRSV

-421 DAVIPICPRSASCS
+421 DAVIPVCPRSASCS
-435 PISPLSYKTMNCR
+435 PISPLSYKAMNCR
-448 NPGDRAKLYASTDAV
+448 NSGDRAKLYASTDAV
-463 GRRKTTHLAGT
+463 GRRRTTTHLAGT
-474 DKKEKERDHLSSS
+474 DKKEKERDYLSSS
-487 FSASFKGGHFSSNPK
+487 FSANFKGGHFTSNPK
-502 ARSPAPSPVWHAS
+502 ARSPAPSPVWRAS

-527 ITSPPGSSKV
+527 ITSPPGSSKI
-537 SSAQARPPSPGNIR
+537 SSAQTRPPSPGNIR
-551 PVKKEIK
+551 PVKKEVK
-558 PETEKKRPEK
+558 PEGEKKRPEK
-568 EPEKASEEGAEES
+568 EAGKANEERTEES

-589 ESATR
+589 ESSSQ
-594 EELTVQA
+594 EQLTVQA
-601 ELAQASL
+601 EPTQAASP
-608 SLPPALPVLSPPPA
+608 SLPPAPPALAPPPA
-622 PTKTSAGTTDA
+622 PPKTSAGTTDP

-658 REREEFERQKKEELS
+658 REREELERQKKEELS

-692 AEKTRKDAEER
+692 AEKKRKDAEEER
-703 EKEER
+703 EREER

-731 EEEVRLREEAER
+731 EEEARLREEAER

-793 ANITGEAAINSPASP
+793 TNITGEAASPASP
-808 LEPAGGPQ
+808 LEPAAGPQ
-816 LQHATQSPHNSKSVT
+816 LPHATESPHNGTPST
-831 CTPVIVSHQPPV
+831 CTHVIVSHQPPV
-843 NMDSNLNPEKNA
+843 NVDSNLNPEKNT
-855 NGNGMSMQND
+855 NDNGMSMQND

-872 LPIGSKPSRLDAV
+872 LPIGSKPSRLDAMN
-885 SNDGSNSPEIPLN
+885 NDGSNSPEIPLN
-898 PMLAFEDKG
+898 PILAFEDKG